1 MNTTKTDIET
11 LKADVNTV
19 GSVDYKVHASA
30 YTTTYDFNVL
40 LDALT
45 YRVTYLE
52 SLVIK

>member
-1 MNTTKTDIET
+1 MFTELVVTT
-11 LKADVNTV
+11 LNADVNTV

-30 YTTTYDFNVL
+30 YTTSYDFNVL
-40 LDALT
+40 LSALT